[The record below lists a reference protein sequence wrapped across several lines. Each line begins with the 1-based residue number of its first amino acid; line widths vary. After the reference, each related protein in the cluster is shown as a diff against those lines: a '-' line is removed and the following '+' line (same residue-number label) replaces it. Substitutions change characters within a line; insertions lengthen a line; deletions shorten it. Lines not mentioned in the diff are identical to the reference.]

1 MTDKPAGRVRSQ
13 TAAAGAITRR
23 DDPEVLLEWN
33 ANDEG
38 PPCIDFTCPCGH
50 WQHLCNG
57 PDWITEGL
65 GQVPGV
71 ECVKCDK
78 AWSLYRVRII
88 TMIRGSE

>member
-1 MTDKPAGRVRSQ
+1 MTDKPEY
-13 TAAAGAITRR
+13 TTRR
-23 DDPEVLLEWN
+23 DGPEVLLEWN

-71 ECVKCDK
+71 ECVKCGK

-88 TMIRGSE
+88 TMIRRSE